1 MPTATAAISE
11 EQLRRWTSPAFDNE
25 DAKAENTEKMIRE
38 AIAGHPLLSTLAIR
52 TYAKGSYKNKTNVR
66 RDSDVDVAVEYTGII
81 YNHYGPNTDAEAV
94 RAARGTTPYSG
105 PFRDSAGNTR
115 IEDFKDAVGEALT
128 TAFGGGAVTRS
139 NKVFTVRE
147 SSRSLAADVV
157 PCTQY
162 RKHWSPHR
170 YNRGIR
176 LLPDRPP
183 GHWIINY
190 PQQHYENGVAK
201 NADTSQRFKR
211 LVRILK
217 NLENQ
222 MVDEGVCP
230 VVASYLIES
239 LVFNC
244 PDSCFASSTWAA
256 RLRSVLAH
264 VWEDTEE
271 AESEKR
277 WMEVNGIKYLFH
289 THQKWSREEAR
300 SFVHAAWQYVKDS

>member
-1 MPTATAAISE
+1 MPTATSTISE
-11 EQLRRWTSPAFDNE
+11 EQLDAWTSPAFNNE
-25 DAKAENTEKMIRE
+25 DERRKNTEAMIAE
-38 AIAGHPLLSTLAIR
+38 AIRGHDLLRTLSIDV
-52 TYAKGSYKNKTNVR
+52 YAKGSYKNNTNVR
-66 RDSDVDVAVEYTGII
+66 RDSDVDIAVEYTGITFSE
-81 YNHYGPNTDAEAV
+81 YGSETSREAV
-94 RAARGTTPYSG
+94 WREQGLTAYSG
-105 PFRDSAGNTR
+105 PFRTSSGATN
-115 IEDFKDAVGEALT
+115 IAAFKNAVGDALVG
-128 TAFGGGAVTRS
+128 AFGSGAVSRS

-157 PCTQY
+157 PCATY
-162 RKHWSPHR
+162 RKYWSPR
-170 YNRGIR
+170 RFIEGIR
-176 LLPDRPP
+176 LLPDNDP
-183 GHWIINY
+183 GYWVTNY
-190 PQQHYENGVAK
+190 PDQHYRNGVDK
-201 NADTSQRFKR
+201 NEATTMRFKK

-256 RLRSVLAH
+256 RVRSVLAH
-264 VWEDTEE
+264 AWEDTEE

-289 THQKWSREEAR
+289 THQKWSRDEAR
-300 SFVHAAWQYVKDS
+300 SFVHEAWQYVKDS